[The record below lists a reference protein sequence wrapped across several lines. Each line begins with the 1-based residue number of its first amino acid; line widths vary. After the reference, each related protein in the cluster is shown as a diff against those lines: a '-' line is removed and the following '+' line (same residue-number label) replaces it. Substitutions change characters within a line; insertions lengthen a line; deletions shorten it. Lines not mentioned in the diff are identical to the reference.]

1 MSNYRRRVRKKI
13 NNQVHP
19 PIPQK
24 KSGTDASGNS
34 YKRIWVKS
42 GTGTILLCKGLT
54 KEGSQALINSIT
66 DNVLRL
72 GSKLEC
78 TFMITQ

>member
-1 MSNYRRRVRKKI
+1 MKRI

-19 PIPQK
+19 PIPK
-24 KSGTDASGNS
+24 KRSGVDASGNP

-42 GTGTILLCKGLT
+42 GTSTMLLCKGLT
-54 KEGSQALINSIT
+54 KEGCQALINSISE
-66 DNVLRL
+66 NALRL
-72 GSKLEC
+72 GTKLEC

>member
-1 MSNYRRRVRKKI
+1 MSNYRRRIKKKI

-24 KSGTDASGNS
+24 KSGTDASGNPH
-34 YKRIWVKS
+34 KRIWVKS

-54 KEGSQALINSIT
+54 KEGSQALIDIIT
-66 DNVLRL
+66 DGALRL
-72 GSKLEC
+72 GGEIEC
-78 TFMITQ
+78 TFRITQ

>member
-1 MSNYRRRVRKKI
+1 MNKI
-13 NNQVHP
+13 KNQVHP
-19 PIPQK
+19 SRSK
-24 KSGTDASGNS
+24 KRSGTDASGNP

-42 GTGTILLCKGLT
+42 GTSTMLLCEGLT

-66 DNVLRL
+66 DDVLRF
-72 GSKLEC
+72 GSKLKC

>member
-1 MSNYRRRVRKKI
+1 MKI
-13 NNQVHP
+13 NNQIHP
-19 PIPQK
+19 PRSKK
-24 KSGTDASGNS
+24 KSGTDASGNP
-34 YKRIWVKS
+34 YKRVWVKS
-42 GTGTILLCKGLT
+42 GTSTMLLCKGLT
-54 KEGSQALINSIT
+54 KPGCQALINSIT

>member
-1 MSNYRRRVRKKI
+1 MKTFVK
-13 NNQVHP
+13 NQVHP
-19 PIPQK
+19 PIPRK

-54 KEGSQALINSIT
+54 KEGSQTLIDIIT
-66 DNVLRL
+66 DGALKL
-72 GSKLEC
+72 GGEIEC

>member
-1 MSNYRRRVRKKI
+1 MKTFVK
-13 NNQVHP
+13 NQIHP
-19 PIPQK
+19 PIPRK
-24 KSGTDASGNS
+24 KSGTDASGNP

-42 GTGTILLCKGLT
+42 GTSTMLLCKGLT
-54 KEGSQALINSIT
+54 KEGGQALINSIT

>member
-1 MSNYRRRVRKKI
+1 MKTFIK
-13 NNQVHP
+13 NQVHP
-19 PIPQK
+19 PIPRK

-54 KEGSQALINSIT
+54 KEGSQALIDIIT
-66 DNVLRL
+66 DGALTL
-72 GSKLEC
+72 GGEIEC

>member
-1 MSNYRRRVRKKI
+1 MSNYRRRIKKKI

-24 KSGTDASGNS
+24 KSGTDASGNPH
-34 YKRIWVKS
+34 KRIWVKS

-54 KEGSQALINSIT
+54 KEGSQALINIIA
-66 DNVLRL
+66 DDVLEF
-72 GSKLEC
+72 GSRLEC
-78 TFMITQ
+78 TLMITQ

>member
-1 MSNYRRRVRKKI
+1 MKKI

-19 PIPQK
+19 PISQK

-34 YKRIWVKS
+34 YKHIWVKS

-54 KEGSQALINSIT
+54 KEGSQALINIIT
-66 DNVLRL
+66 NDVLEV

-78 TFMITQ
+78 TLMITQ